1 MQFEAGGPHHD
12 LLDELG
18 QEGPPGRRVELVRA
32 PSEQPGMSD
41 DASLLGSGGGA
52 ARGLGGE
59 GFRLT
64 R

>member
-1 MQFEAGGPHHD
+1 MQFEAGGAHHN

-18 QEGPPGRRVELVRA
+18 QEGPPGRRVELVEA

-41 DASLLGSGGGA
+41 
-52 ARGLGGE
+52 
-59 GFRLT
+59 LT